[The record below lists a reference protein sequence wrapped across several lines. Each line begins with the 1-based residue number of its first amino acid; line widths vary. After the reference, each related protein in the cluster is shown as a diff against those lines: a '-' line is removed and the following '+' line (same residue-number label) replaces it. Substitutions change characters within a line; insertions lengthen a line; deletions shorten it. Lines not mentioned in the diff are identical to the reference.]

1 MGLLHNVKKISKTNT
16 RDDRMLFIMS
26 KRECSK
32 QLVQS
37 SPELVEGKA
46 AHGFPRSAERY
57 PCLTTRAYGT
67 VREDGKASTCLRVAA
82 FSLRSYF
89 GEGGSAKAGNAPGG
103 LFQHFHYRLL
113 FFGRNDEY
121 TNCGLAR

>member
-1 MGLLHNVKKISKTNT
+1 
-16 RDDRMLFIMS
+16 MS

-37 SPELVEGKA
+37 CPELLEGKA
-46 AHGFPRSAERY
+46 AHGLPRFAGRY

-89 GEGGSAKAGNAPGG
+89 GEGRERPW
-103 LFQHFHYRLL
+103 RLISTFSL
-113 FFGRNDEY
+113 SIIVFWEE
-121 TNCGLAR
+121 